1 MATIKDVARLA
12 GVSTAT
18 VSYVLNNKTSA
29 VSEETRQR
37 VLETIEQLGYTRNIT
52 ARNLRAS
59 QSRLIGYGLP
69 ISGQTRP
76 NTVLEHFA
84 FHLAREASTAGYH
97 VLTFTYPF
105 DNPVPTY
112 DELVRTA
119 RVDAFVLANTS
130 TNDSRVAYLLEQGYP
145 FACFGRANEAWQFNW
160 VDTDGESGVYQAVDY
175 LLRLGHRRIAMV
187 TWPED
192 SLTGNL
198 RLAGYLQALAAADIT
213 PPPGYI
219 VRAEYG
225 EAVGGLVFDQLEQF
239 PLDEQ
244 PTAIVTVS
252 DMTAI
257 SVIGEAERR
266 GHIVGKTLSVV
277 GFDDELLSQYLR
289 PSLTTL
295 RQPIEA
301 ISSVLITI
309 VDQLLNG
316 QVSEIHQVLMQPELM
331 IRESVSPP
339 PAYL

>member
-37 VLETIEQLGYTRNIT
+37 VLETIEQLGYTRNVT

-69 ISGQTRP
+69 ISGHTRP

-97 VLTFTYPF
+97 VLTFTYRF
-105 DNPVPTY
+105 EDPVPTY

-130 TNDSRVAYLLEQGYP
+130 TNDPRVAYLLEQGYP
-145 FACFGRANEAWQFNW
+145 FACFGRANEAWEFNW
-160 VDTDGESGVYQAVDY
+160 VDTDGQSGVHQAVEY
-175 LLRLGHRRIAMV
+175 LLRLGHHRIAMV
-187 TWPED
+187 TWPQD

-198 RLAGYLQALAAADIT
+198 RLAGYLQALAAAGIT

-225 EAVGGLVFDQLEQF
+225 EAVGELVFKQLEQF
-239 PLDEQ
+239 SANEQ

-266 GHIVGKTLSVV
+266 GHVVGKTLSVI
-277 GFDDELLSQYLR
+277 GFDDELLSKYLR

-295 RQPIEA
+295 RQPIA
-301 ISSVLITI
+301 DISAALIGVI
-309 VDQLLNG
+309 DRLLS
-316 QVSEIHQVLMQPELM
+316 SENSHIHQSLMQPEL
-331 IRESVSPP
+331 IVRESVGPP
-339 PAYL
+339 PTY